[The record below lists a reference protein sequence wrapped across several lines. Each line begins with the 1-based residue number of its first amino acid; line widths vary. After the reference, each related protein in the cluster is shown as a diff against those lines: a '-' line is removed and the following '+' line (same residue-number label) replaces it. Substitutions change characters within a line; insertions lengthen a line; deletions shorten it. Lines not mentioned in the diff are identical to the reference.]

1 MQEDPMNKF
10 VAAATAALP
19 LLAVCATAAPRA
31 GVQLGVLECAIGA
44 GTGYIIGSTK
54 DLSCTF
60 KPSGSKFAPES
71 YFGVV
76 RKVGID
82 VGSTG
87 TALMQWLVLAP
98 SGDIYAPGA
107 LAGDYIGA
115 SAEATAAVGA
125 GANLLVGGSNK
136 SFTLQPLSVQAQ
148 TGLNVAVGVTRF
160 QLRSVEG

>member
-1 MQEDPMNKF
+1 M
-10 VAAATAALP
+10 
-19 LLAVCATAAPRA
+19 
-31 GVQLGVLECAIGA
+31 LECAIGA

-87 TALMQWLVLAP
+87 TALIKNVVTDPATGTTYLDQA
-98 SGDIYAPGA
+98 YA
-107 LAGDYIGA
+107 
-115 SAEATAAVGA
+115 THQ
-125 GANLLVGGSNK
+125 N
-136 SFTLQPLSVQAQ
+136 
-148 TGLNVAVGVTRF
+148 
-160 QLRSVEG
+160 